1 MKKKVLAAVLAVSTV
16 VMAGCGSEVQNE
28 AVNNEGGETVSAE
41 ASVEESAAE
50 ESAAEDSSSDAQ
62 ATAEISDEAVPMAA
76 ALDPNTEYVFGTA
89 TLTYAEFYE
98 GDVSST
104 DSYDV
109 VSSAT
114 AKKYEIFP
122 NMSTDFVDETT
133 NADGYNI
140 LGVKNVN
147 VAIPADQADAYAKIN
162 DSFVKADEEPS
173 QYKIVTVEGDKAEY
187 SATVL
192 NVTDTVTDAT
202 AELLTG
208 TNWGD
213 YQLNVVE
220 NSTKYIR
227 SSREDENL
235 PIGTDI
241 QGVIVE
247 TADGLKVGMEH
258 LQSIWVMPYEISF
271 NIEADNTHNQR
282 VKFDNLSELSKLE
295 EKEIVSVTFIN
306 QNDAYVYNFEP
317 VYVKPVYRDIKVTG
331 TIDDKEGTLTLS
343 EVPEGLENPQIKAV
357 YIVGKGHD
365 SVKTDLCD
373 AALEGETVE
382 IDGAALTEAKST
394 QAEEGRYS
402 IAISSDNY
410 ADIAVTVE

>member
-1 MKKKVLAAVLAVSTV
+1 MKKKVLAMTLAVMTFA
-16 VMAGCGSEVQNE
+16 MAGCGNVAEDANADNAASV
-28 AVNNEGGETVSAE
+28 VSSGETAAEGASDESAAVE
-41 ASVEESAAE
+41 SASVEATIAE
-50 ESAAEDSSSDAQ
+50 EE
-62 ATAEISDEAVPMAA
+62 VPLAA

-89 TLTYAEFYE
+89 TLTYAEFYA

-104 DSYDV
+104 DSYDA

-122 NMSTDFVDETT
+122 NMSTDFVDETS
-133 NADGYNI
+133 NAEGYNI

-147 VAIPADQADAYAKIN
+147 VAVPADQAEEFAKIN
-162 DSFVKADEEPS
+162 DSFAKAEEEPA
-173 QYKIVTVEGDKAEY
+173 QYKIVSVENGQAQY
-187 SATVL
+187 SATVF
-192 NVTDTVTDAT
+192 NITDTVTDAT

-227 SSREDENL
+227 SSREDEDL

-247 TADGLKVGMEH
+247 TKDGLKVGMEH

-306 QNDAYVYNFEP
+306 QNDAYVYNFDP
-317 VYVKPVYRDIKVTG
+317 VYVKPVYRDVEVTG
-331 TIDDKEGTLTLS
+331 VIDEKEGTLTLTG
-343 EVPEGLENPQIKAV
+343 VPEGLENPQIEAV

-365 SVKTDLCD
+365 SVQTDLCSG
-373 AALEGETVE
+373 ALEGETVT
-382 IDGAALTEAKST
+382 IDGAALSEAKSA
-394 QAEEGRYS
+394 QAEEGSYS
-402 IAISSDNY
+402 VSISSDNY
-410 ADIAVTVE
+410 ANIAVTVE

>member
-1 MKKKVLAAVLAVSTV
+1 MKKRLLAVSLA
-16 VMAGCGSEVQNE
+16 VMAFAMTGCGSVP
-28 AVNNEGGETVSAE
+28 GEVSAE
-41 ASVEESAAE
+41 GASTEVSEGANADNAASVVSNGDTAAAVE
-50 ESAAEDSSSDAQ
+50 
-62 ATAEISDEAVPMAA
+62 ATIADQEVALAA

-89 TLTYAEFYE
+89 TLTYAEFYA

-104 DSYDV
+104 ESFDA

-122 NMSTDFVDETT
+122 NMSTDFVDETS
-133 NADGYNI
+133 NAEGYNI

-147 VAIPADQADAYAKIN
+147 VAVPADQAEEFAKIN
-162 DSFVKADEEPS
+162 DSFAKADEEPA
-173 QYKIVTVEGDKAEY
+173 QYKIVSVENGQAQY
-187 SATVL
+187 SATVF
-192 NVTDTVTDAT
+192 NIKDTVTDAT

-213 YQLNVVE
+213 YQINVVE

-227 SSREDENL
+227 SSREDEDL

-271 NIEADNTHNQR
+271 NIEADNTHNTR

-306 QNDAYVYNFEP
+306 QNDAYVYNFDP
-317 VYVKPVYRDIKVTG
+317 VFVKPVYRDVKVTG
-331 TIDDKEGTLTLS
+331 AVDEKEGTLALTG
-343 EVPEGLENPQIKAV
+343 VPEGLENAQISV
-357 YIVGKGHD
+357 TYIVGQGHD
-365 SVKTDLCD
+365 SVRTELYNGV
-373 AALEGETVE
+373 LEGETVA
-382 IDGAALTEAKST
+382 IDGAALSEAKSA

-402 IAISSDNY
+402 VAISSDNY
-410 ADIAVTVE
+410 ANIAVTVE

>member
-1 MKKKVLAAVLAVSTV
+1 MPL
-16 VMAGCGSEVQNE
+16 
-28 AVNNEGGETVSAE
+28 
-41 ASVEESAAE
+41 
-50 ESAAEDSSSDAQ
+50 
-62 ATAEISDEAVPMAA
+62 AA

-89 TLTYAEFYE
+89 TLTYAEFYA

-104 DSYDV
+104 DSYDA

-122 NMSTDFVDETT
+122 NMSTDFVDETS
-133 NADGYNI
+133 NAEGYNI

-147 VAIPADQADAYAKIN
+147 VAVPADQAEEFAKIN
-162 DSFVKADEEPS
+162 DSFAKAEEEPA
-173 QYKIVTVEGDKAEY
+173 QYKIVSVENGQAQY
-187 SATVL
+187 SATVF
-192 NVTDTVTDAT
+192 NITDTVTDAT

-227 SSREDENL
+227 SSREDEGL

-241 QGVIVE
+241 QGVILE
-247 TADGLKVGMEH
+247 TKDGLKVGMEH

-295 EKEIVSVTFIN
+295 EKEIVSVIADFFI
-306 QNDAYVYNFEP
+306 
-317 VYVKPVYRDIKVTG
+317 
-331 TIDDKEGTLTLS
+331 KEY
-343 EVPEGLENPQIKAV
+343 Q
-357 YIVGKGHD
+357 
-365 SVKTDLCD
+365 
-373 AALEGETVE
+373 
-382 IDGAALTEAKST
+382 LTEDSQKLIY
-394 QAEEGRYS
+394 E
-402 IAISSDNY
+402 AIKISENL
-410 ADIAVTVE
+410 

>member
-16 VMAGCGSEVQNE
+16 VMAGCGSEVENE
-28 AVNNEGGETVSAE
+28 AVNNEGSETVSAE
-41 ASVEESAAE
+41 ASVEESSTE
-50 ESAAEDSSSDAQ
+50 GSSSEVQ
-62 ATAEISDEAVPMAA
+62 ATAEISEEDVPMAA

-98 GDVSST
+98 GDVSSIV
-104 DSYDV
+104 SYDT

-114 AKKYEIFP
+114 AKKYELFT

-162 DSFVKADEEPS
+162 DSFAKAEEEPS
-173 QYKIVTVEGDKAEY
+173 QYKIVTVDGDKAEY

-192 NVTDTVTDAT
+192 YVADAVTDAT

-213 YQLNVVE
+213 YQLNVLE

-235 PIGTDI
+235 PIGADI

-271 NIEADNTHNQR
+271 NIEADNSHNTR
-282 VKFDNLSELSKLE
+282 VKFDNLAELSKLE
-295 EKEIVSVTFIN
+295 GKEIVSVTFIN
-306 QNDAYVYNFEP
+306 QNDAYVYNFDP
-317 VYVKPVYRDIKVTG
+317 VFVKPVYRDVKITG
-331 TIDDKEGTLTLS
+331 TVDEKAGTLTLS
-343 EVPEGLENPQIKAV
+343 EVPEELENPQIQAS

-373 AALEGETVE
+373 AALEGDTVA
-382 IDGAALTEAKST
+382 IDGAALTEAKSA

-402 IAISSDNY
+402 IAILSDNY
-410 ADIAVTVE
+410 ANIAVTVE